1 MSFGANIIVGGELD
15 RVGQVGRLKSGR
27 LDYPFM
33 PTKVLSYTEGQL
45 LQIPGAIG
53 VFDIV
58 YKPPIEIELT
68 SIAVG
73 VNRYHPTDNWSV
85 FVGADEEI
93 NYICK
98 SIFTKD
104 VPEGIQLMAV
114 RTIKANEPIT
124 FRFDNRG
131 GQSKYAWINYQGLR
145 DDPKLIGG
153 K

>member
-1 MSFGANIIVGGELD
+1 MSFGANIVVGGELD
-15 RVGQVGRLKSGR
+15 KVGQVGRLNSGR

-33 PTKVLSYTEGQL
+33 PTKTLSYTEGQL
-45 LQIPGAIG
+45 LNVPGSVG
-53 VFDIV
+53 VFDIT
-58 YKPPIEIELT
+58 YSPPMDMELT

-73 VNRYHPTDNWSV
+73 ANRYHPTDNWSV
-85 FVGADEEI
+85 FIGDDSEI

-98 SIFTKD
+98 NIYTKD

-114 RTIKANEPIT
+114 RTVKAGETIT

-145 DDPKLIGG
+145 DDPNL
-153 K
+153 